1 MISVAPKPEL
11 LLSEE
16 HSVVSKMSKIGGFMA
31 AAGLVVGSLA
41 GAGAANAAGDQYASI
56 AFSSL
61 TWQSGVGV
69 NTSSY
74 ETAEQIALED
84 CGADDCEIWLS
95 WVNGCGVIVES
106 NDGFAAASGP
116 TRKAAEDKA
125 YSSLGEYTP
134 TAPLAS
140 FGSSELSGAWVHTV
154 VCTANAV

>member
-1 MISVAPKPEL
+1 MR
-11 LLSEE
+11 
-16 HSVVSKMSKIGGFMA
+16 KMSKIGGFVA

-41 GAGAANAAGDQYASI
+41 GAGAANAAGDQFASI
-56 AFSSL
+56 AFSPL

-69 NTSSY
+69 NTPSF
-74 ETAEQIALED
+74 ETAEQAALAD
-84 CGADDCEIWLS
+84 CGMDDCEIWAS
-95 WVNGCGVIVES
+95 WANGCGVIVES
-106 NDGFAAASGP
+106 GDGFAVASGP
-116 TRKAAEDKA
+116 TRKAAEDAA